1 MYEQTIETIFG
12 LGDTEVELEDDA
24 SDQEIYSTV
33 INSLRLTDQDL
44 DFINFD
50 LTNKNIHQESQPIT
64 ITILMF

>member
-50 LTNKNIHQESQPIT
+50 LTNKTYTKNRSP
-64 ITILMF
+64 LRSLF